1 MLLYVA
7 ALRLGTK
14 HTLIVIR
21 ESRTGPTTLK
31 MVAVPVSPTTLKMVA
46 VPVSPFSV
54 LKFGRVADLQIVR
67 PDRRLGLRLCGIDV
81 EPLADDLR
89 RHRPKL
95 RRLDPAKDQLGPT

>member
-21 ESRTGPTTLK
+21 ESRTG
-31 MVAVPVSPTTLKMVA
+31 PTTLKMVA